1 MATVPRVRRRRL
13 PPVPPDG
20 SISAITDRHNVS
32 IPAEVFTLAG
42 FRVWA
47 TAQDFPE
54 HVRVTFLAGE
64 VYLDMSNEEIETH
77 NKVKMEIAR
86 ALLTLNLEEDLGE
99 FYGDG
104 VLVTNEAAG
113 VSNNPDAMF
122 VAWETLDAGRAV
134 LVQREGREG
143 QYVEVEGTPDW
154 VLEVVSVSSV
164 QKDTVLLR
172 RAYHRAGIPEYWL
185 VDARGE
191 EVLLQILHRRKG
203 GYAVAPARGGWQ
215 HSRVF
220 GRSFRLER
228 QTGRRGLWRYT
239 LHVKDD

>member
-1 MATVPRVRRRRL
+1 MATVPSARRTK
-13 PPVPPDG
+13 PPAAKAAG
-20 SISAITDRHNVS
+20 SISTITDRHRIA
-32 IPAEVFTLAG
+32 IPPDVFTLDG
-42 FRVWA
+42 FRAWA
-47 TAQDFPE
+47 TARDFPE
-54 HVRVTFLAGE
+54 HVRVTFVSGE

-86 ALLTLNLEEDLGE
+86 ALLTINLEEDLGE

-143 QYVEVEGTPDW
+143 QYVEVEGTPDC

-191 EVLLQILHRRKG
+191 EVLFQILHRRKG
-203 GYAVAPARGGWQ
+203 GYAVAPAKGAWQ

-228 QTGRRGLWRYT
+228 QPGRRGLWRYT
-239 LHVKDD
+239 LRVRGS